1 MNPTSAP
8 MNYCPRVIAM
18 AFLAASIVA
27 FGQPMSNNMGG
38 NPAARVPAPHP
49 VTSPAQASE
58 PINPGQAIYLVRS
71 TLMMLNDANRS
82 GNYSVLRDL
91 AAPDFQAKNSPAD
104 LAQSFADLR
113 RRKFDLFAAALLM
126 PQFTERPILDAKGR
140 LQLSG
145 LFPTSPL
152 RIRFAMTFQ
161 PVGGEWKLLAL
172 SVATPSAITMRSQN
186 VQPIPQHA
194 PALLYGVRGLS
205 GTAGVRW

>member
-1 MNPTSAP
+1 MIHRSAL
-8 MNYCPRVIAM
+8 MNYCPWVIAT

-38 NPAARVPAPHP
+38 NPAAGVPAADP
-49 VTSPAQASE
+49 VASPAQASE

-113 RRKFDLFAAALLM
+113 RRRFDLFAAALLM
-126 PQFTERPILDAKGR
+126 PQFTERPILDANGR

-152 RIRFAMTFQ
+152 RISFAMTFQ

-172 SVATPSAITMRSQN
+172 SVATPSVITMRSQK
-186 VQPIPQHA
+186 VQAIPQHA
-194 PALLYGVRGLS
+194 PALFYGTRGLS
-205 GTAGVRW
+205 GIAGLRW